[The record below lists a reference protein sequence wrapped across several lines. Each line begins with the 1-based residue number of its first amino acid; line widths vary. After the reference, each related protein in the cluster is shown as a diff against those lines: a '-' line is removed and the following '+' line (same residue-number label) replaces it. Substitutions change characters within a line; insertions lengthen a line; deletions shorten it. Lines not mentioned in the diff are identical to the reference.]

1 MLITADWVVPVASP
15 PIRDGAIHVRGS
27 QIAAVGLAE
36 DLKLET
42 GDTDIHEYP
51 GCIAMPGL
59 VNAHTHL
66 ALSCLRGH
74 VPPQPFA
81 EWIRWIPVA
90 WRALD
95 DDDIAASISY
105 GASRCIMS
113 GTTVVGDIAYGPESI
128 AIAGDAGLGGA
139 FFWELLG
146 MDAADIEQKLYDADF
161 PSDPAAMCSTRSR
174 CGLSPHAP
182 YTSGPDLIRK
192 LHSRAVAQ
200 GSAFAIH
207 HAESD
212 AEVQLLRDGTGP
224 LADLAQRLAH
234 GFEAPG
240 VSATMYLA
248 ELGALEGSVL
258 IHCTKVHPADMPVIA
273 RRAAGVVLCPR
284 SNEYLRNGA
293 PPAWRLAG
301 ARVRLA
307 LGTDSL
313 ASNDDLDLFEEA
325 RTLGRHEPRF
335 AAQRLVE
342 MLTMDGAAVLGLSD
356 QFGTLEPGKQGDV
369 AVYRIPPGNAPYEGL
384 LGHAGR
390 HSIEAVLSAGTWRVL
405 HGAPTFGISL
415 IERASHLA
423 GQKAALAIDFESR
436 AL

>member
-15 PIRDGAIHVRGS
+15 PIRDGAILVRGAH
-27 QIAAVGLAE
+27 IAAVGPAE
-36 DLKLET
+36 ELKRT
-42 GDTDIHEYP
+42 AGDTDIQEYP

-66 ALSCLRGH
+66 ALSCLKGH
-74 VPPQPFA
+74 IPPQPFT
-81 EWIRWIPVA
+81 EWIKWIPIA

-95 DDDIAASISY
+95 GDDIAASISY

-128 AIAGDAGLGGA
+128 SIAADAGLGGA

-146 MDAADIEQKLYDADF
+146 VRAAAVEQKLYDADF
-161 PSDPAAMCSTRSR
+161 PSDPPAMCSSRVR
-174 CGLSPHAP
+174 CGLSPHAT
-182 YTSGPDLIRK
+182 YTSGPDLIRA
-192 LHSRAVAQ
+192 LHVRAIAQ
-200 GSAFAIH
+200 ECSFAIH
-207 HAESD
+207 LAESY

-224 LADLAQRLAH
+224 LADLAARLAH

-248 ELGALEGSVL
+248 ELDALENAVL
-258 IHCTKVHPADMPVIA
+258 VHCTQTHAADMPVIA
-273 RRAAGVVLCPR
+273 RRSAGAVLCPR
-284 SNEYLRNGA
+284 SNAYLHNGA

-313 ASNDDLDLFEEA
+313 ASNDDLNLFEEA
-325 RTLGRHEPRF
+325 RALRRLEPRF
-335 AAQRLVE
+335 SAQRLVE
-342 MLTMDGAAVLGLSD
+342 MMTSEGATVLGLNN
-356 QFGTLEPGKQGDV
+356 QFGTLEPGRQGDI

-390 HSIEAVLSAGTWRVL
+390 HTIEAVLSAGIWRVL
-405 HGAPTFGISL
+405 HGAPAFSISP
-415 IERASHLA
+415 IERAAHLA
-423 GQKAALAIDFESR
+423 GQKAALAIAFETR